1 MRPAYVMFRNPN
13 SKSRMVSSLFVV
25 AILSLGMGC
34 AILAT
39 SLFRAVIA
47 NPLHIERPGKV
58 CVILGAGD
66 VPFHDR
72 VEWWGQARALRYLA
86 LFSAGGAN
94 FHSAR
99 LHGGERI
106 AASGV
111 TRDFFKVF
119 GVRPMRG
126 DGLSGDAAAQG
137 ETEAV
142 VSYGFWK
149 SAYGGRGAIGDRI
162 VVNGVPAMVVGV
174 APRSFRFPGNTEVWV
189 RDDAQKLAMTLGTD
203 HRAGKRFFGSAMIG
217 RLAAGATL
225 QQAQGQLRLLQRK
238 VAKAYSARLHL
249 NFGEPVRVESMDR
262 AVGQSSR
269 SRMLLIEGIAYL
281 LLMMTCVSVSC
292 LGLARLLGR
301 RKELAIRLALGSSR
315 VRILARYARGILL
328 QAAMAT
334 VGGLLLARLG
344 LSFIENRYGAIAP
357 SLLGA
362 KIGAGNALSA
372 FAACLACVGLMVVA
386 VSWEIRRCH
395 PVDSLKDLQQ
405 SGTPMRHGYART
417 VLLLAQIG
425 ITVALLEIAL
435 AAGHHYLTLAR
446 ADTGFTAKHTAI
458 ATLAL
463 PVNAKGNLQPQNV
476 RTEILAALQGN
487 EEVRAV
493 GFTSRVPL
501 APDEEDA
508 YLYVNGAGMVHE
520 SSYSGDYFEAMGIPI
535 LKCDGVDATSPRVVI
550 DESLARRP
558 GAAPLHCGSQILID
572 GEKEYRQVAAIVGDV
587 KMAALSDASAPQI
600 YLPYSQPYRG
610 MEWGSTFT
618 MVLQPA
624 RGDATEGQRL
634 ITRAVSGVSG
644 TIQLTDRRSGSRL
657 AANSIAG
664 DRTEAEL
671 IALVSLFTAL
681 LAFTGLAA
689 SLSYWVMS
697 RYHELGIRR
706 ALGAQ
711 DGHIAALIGRVSML
725 MLCGGLLSGLAISVA
740 LDRFIG
746 SIWREF
752 GAIPLATTAEAA
764 GIAALAVILASL
776 IPLRLAL
783 RVEPMD
789 LMRQ

>member
-1 MRPAYVMFRNPN
+1 
-13 SKSRMVSSLFVV
+13 
-25 AILSLGMGC
+25 
-34 AILAT
+34 
-39 SLFRAVIA
+39 
-47 NPLHIERPGKV
+47 
-58 CVILGAGD
+58 
-66 VPFHDR
+66 
-72 VEWWGQARALRYLA
+72 
-86 LFSAGGAN
+86 
-94 FHSAR
+94 
-99 LHGGERI
+99 
-106 AASGV
+106 
-111 TRDFFKVF
+111 
-119 GVRPMRG
+119 
-126 DGLSGDAAAQG
+126 
-137 ETEAV
+137 
-142 VSYGFWK
+142 
-149 SAYGGRGAIGDRI
+149 
-162 VVNGVPAMVVGV
+162 
-174 APRSFRFPGNTEVWV
+174 
-189 RDDAQKLAMTLGTD
+189 
-203 HRAGKRFFGSAMIG
+203 
-217 RLAAGATL
+217 
-225 QQAQGQLRLLQRK
+225 
-238 VAKAYSARLHL
+238 
-249 NFGEPVRVESMDR
+249 
-262 AVGQSSR
+262 
-269 SRMLLIEGIAYL
+269 
-281 LLMMTCVSVSC
+281 
-292 LGLARLLGR
+292 
-301 RKELAIRLALGSSR
+301 
-315 VRILARYARGILL
+315 
-328 QAAMAT
+328 
-334 VGGLLLARLG
+334 
-344 LSFIENRYGAIAP
+344 
-357 SLLGA
+357 
-362 KIGAGNALSA
+362 
-372 FAACLACVGLMVVA
+372 
-386 VSWEIRRCH
+386 
-395 PVDSLKDLQQ
+395 
-405 SGTPMRHGYART
+405 
-417 VLLLAQIG
+417 
-425 ITVALLEIAL
+425 
-435 AAGHHYLTLAR
+435 
-446 ADTGFTAKHTAI
+446 
-458 ATLAL
+458 
-463 PVNAKGNLQPQNV
+463 
-476 RTEILAALQGN
+476 
-487 EEVRAV
+487 
-493 GFTSRVPL
+493 
-501 APDEEDA
+501 
-508 YLYVNGAGMVHE
+508 MVHE

-644 TIQLTDRRSGSRL
+644 TIQLTDRQSGSRL

>member
-1 MRPAYVMFRNPN
+1 MFQKPN
-13 SKSRMVSSLFVV
+13 RRSRVLSSLFVV
-25 AILSLGMGC
+25 AILSLGVGC
-34 AILAT
+34 AILA
-39 SLFRAVIA
+39 SSVFRAVIR
-47 NPLHIERPGKV
+47 NPLHIENPDRI
-58 CVILGAGD
+58 CVILGAGV

-72 VEWWGQARALRYLA
+72 VQWWGQAKALRRVA

-99 LHGGERI
+99 LHGSERI

-111 TRDFFKVF
+111 TKDFLKVF

-126 DGLSGDAAAQG
+126 VGLSGGARARG

-162 VVNGVPAMVVGV
+162 VVNGVPAVVVGV
-174 APRSFRFPGNTEVWV
+174 APRDFRYPGDTEVWV
-189 RDDAQKLAMTLGTD
+189 RDDSQKLAGTLGGD
-203 HRAGKRFFGSAMIG
+203 HREGERFYGPAMVG
-217 RLAAGATL
+217 RLAAGATM
-225 QQAQGQLRLLQRK
+225 QQAQEQLRVLQQRVSK
-238 VAKAYSARLHL
+238 MYSARLHL
-249 NFGEPVRVESMDR
+249 NFGEPVQLESLDGAM
-262 AVGQSSR
+262 AQSSR
-269 SRMLLIEGIAYL
+269 ARMLLIEGISYL
-281 LLMMTCVSVSC
+281 LLVMTCVSVSC
-292 LGLARLLGR
+292 LGLAQLVRR

-315 VRILARYARGILL
+315 VRILARYGRGILA

-362 KIGAGNALSA
+362 RIGAGSALSA
-372 FAACLACVGLMVVA
+372 FAACVACAGLMILA
-386 VSWEIRRCH
+386 VLGEIRSCRPLDH
-395 PVDSLKDLQQ
+395 LKDMQPT
-405 SGTPMRHGYART
+405 GTPMRHGYLRT

-446 ADTGFTAKHTAI
+446 ADAGFTAKHTAI

-463 PVNAKGNLQPQNV
+463 PVHAKGNLQPQNV
-476 RTEILAALQGN
+476 RTEILATLKGN
-487 EEVRAV
+487 AEVRAM

-501 APDEEDA
+501 APDGEDA
-508 YLYVNGAGMVHE
+508 YLYLNGTGMVHE

-572 GEKEYRQVAAIVGDV
+572 GEKGYRQVAAIVGDV

-610 MEWGSTFT
+610 IREDNEFT
-618 MVLQPA
+618 MVLQLA
-624 RGDATEGQRL
+624 RGDAAEGQKL
-634 ITRAVSGVSG
+634 IARAVNGVSG
-644 TIQLTDRRSGSRL
+644 TIQLTDRRSGSKL

-664 DRTEAEL
+664 DKTEAEL
-671 IALVSLFTAL
+671 TALVSLFSAL
-681 LAFTGLAA
+681 IAFTGLAA
-689 SLSYWVMS
+689 SLSYWVIA

-706 ALGAQ
+706 ALGASNH
-711 DGHIAALIGRVSML
+711 HITALIGRVSTL
-725 MLCGGLLSGLAISVA
+725 MLCGGVLSGWVLSVV
-740 LDRFIG
+740 LERFIG

-752 GAIPLATTAEAA
+752 RAIPVATSMEAA
-764 GIAALAVILASL
+764 GIAALAVIVASV

-783 RVEPMD
+783 RVEPVE